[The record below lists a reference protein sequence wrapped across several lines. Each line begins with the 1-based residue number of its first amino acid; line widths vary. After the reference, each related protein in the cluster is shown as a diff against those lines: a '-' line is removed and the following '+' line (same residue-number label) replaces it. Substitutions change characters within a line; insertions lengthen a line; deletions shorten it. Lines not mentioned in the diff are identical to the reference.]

1 MKRKDYTP
9 SPVDTAKTI
18 VPDELVKLSER
29 IAENAHDVWA
39 AGRLAEGWTW
49 GPVRDDLLKQHPCL
63 VPYGK
68 LPEQEKEDDR
78 RASMETIRLILALGF
93 EIGRKDKT
101 A

>member
-9 SPVDTAKTI
+9 SPVDTAKTV

-49 GPVRDDLLKQHPCL
+49 GPVRDDLLKRHPCL
-63 VPYGK
+63 VPYGE
-68 LPEQEKEDDR
+68 LPEQEKEYDR

-93 EIGRKDKT
+93 EIGRKEKS